1 MTITRQRPVTPAEP
15 DREEVLVDPGSL
27 RAHLRDPGL
36 RVVEIDVSA
45 AAYDAGH
52 IDGAV
57 LWNAYTDL
65 KDGDYATVDA
75 GGFARLLR
83 RSGITPGTTVVCFG
97 YAAALG
103 FWLLRRYGHHHVRI
117 LDGSRDEWL
126 AAGGALVPSTTAPTP
141 VDTVLG
147 AADDRIRASR
157 ERVLRSIDDLDV
169 TILDV
174 RSDAEFRGDAFWP
187 SGGSE
192 PGGRAGHVPT
202 ARHVVIDGLK
212 DDRGRYRDTAA
223 LREVF
228 ADVDLAG
235 DLPII
240 TYCTIGGRASTA
252 WFALTHLLGRS
263 NVAVYDGSWAEWGRT
278 PGAPVARA

>member
-1 MTITRQRPVTPAEP
+1 MTITRERPVAPVEP
-15 DREEVLVDPGSL
+15 DRDEVLVEPGRL
-27 RAHLRDPGL
+27 REHLGGPGL
-36 RVVEIDVSA
+36 RVVEVDVNR

-75 GGFARLLR
+75 GGFERLLQ
-83 RSGITPGTTVVCFG
+83 RSGITPDTTVVCFG

-103 FWLLRRYGHHHVRI
+103 VWLLRRYGHHHVRI
-117 LDGSRDEWL
+117 LDGSRHEWL
-126 AAGGALVPSTTAPTP
+126 AAGGALVLTATSQAS

-147 AADDRIRASR
+147 PTDDRIRASR
-157 ERVLRSIDDLDV
+157 ERVLRSIDDPEV

-202 ARHVVIDGLK
+202 ARHVAIDDVK
-212 DDRGRYRDTAA
+212 DDRGRFRDTAA
-223 LREVF
+223 LREAF
-228 ADVDLAG
+228 ADLDLTG
-235 DLPII
+235 DSPII
-240 TYCTIGGRASTA
+240 TYCTVGGRASTA
-252 WFALTHLLGRS
+252 WFVLTHLLGRA

-278 PGAPVARA
+278 PGAPVDRA

>member
-1 MTITRQRPVTPAEP
+1 MTITRERPVAPVEP
-15 DREEVLVDPGSL
+15 DRDEVLVEPGRL
-27 RAHLRDPGL
+27 REHLGDPGL
-36 RVVEIDVSA
+36 RVVEVDVSR

-52 IDGAV
+52 IEGAV
-57 LWNAYTDL
+57 LWNAYADL
-65 KDGDYATVDA
+65 KDGDYVTVDA
-75 GGFARLLR
+75 AGFDLLLQ
-83 RSGITPGTTVVCFG
+83 RSGITPDTTVVCFG
-97 YAAALG
+97 HAAALG
-103 FWLLRRYGHHHVRI
+103 FWLLRRYGHRPVLM

-126 AAGGALVPSTTAPTP
+126 AAGGALVPTATSQAS

-157 ERVLRSIDDLDV
+157 ERVLRSIDDPEV

-187 SGGSE
+187 SGGSQ
-192 PGGRAGHVPT
+192 PGGQAGHVPT

-235 DLPII
+235 SSPVI
-240 TYCTIGGRASTA
+240 TYCTIGARASTA

-263 NVAVYDGSWAEWGRT
+263 DVAVYDGSWAEWGRT